1 MTSKKTPTRKSP
13 KSASA
18 EGRKFKKLLVANRGE
33 IALRIIRTCREMGI
47 ESVAVYSD
55 ADRDSLHVRWADEA
69 YRIGPAPSSESY
81 LKIDAILEAAR
92 ASGAEAIHPGY
103 GFLAENAAF
112 SEACAEAGIV
122 FVGPSGRVIR
132 AMGDKI
138 EARKL
143 MIAAKV
149 PVMPG
154 TEGEITT
161 AAELEDVAETIGF
174 PMMIKASGG
183 GGGKGIRIVHSAD
196 EMTRAF
202 DMARSEA
209 KKAFGNPAVYVE
221 RYLQNPHH
229 IEFQVM
235 ADNHGRVIH
244 LCEREC
250 SIQRRHQ
257 KIIEETPSPFVTDDM
272 RTRMGEVAV
281 RASAAIGYRNAGTV
295 EFLVEEGGE
304 FYFLEMN
311 TRLQVEH
318 PITEQV
324 LALDLVRM
332 QLDIAAGEPL
342 AISQEEIKQRGHS
355 IEARIYA
362 EDPDSGFL
370 PSTGRVRSL
379 DLPGG
384 SGVRMD
390 SALFKGME
398 ISVYYD
404 PMLAKLVVRG
414 RNRQSAIQRLKRCL
428 GELHISGVKTNVPFL
443 LAILE
448 TENFK
453 SGHYHTGYVEQSLQE
468 ILKRAGPE
476 KQEYIALTAAI
487 LAHAE
492 RKRRSRQLQGKGAA
506 PVSAWARSF
515 RPGGSS

>member
-1 MTSKKTPTRKSP
+1 MTSKKTSKKKSREPSSRKG
-13 KSASA
+13 KMF
-18 EGRKFKKLLVANRGE
+18 GKLLVANRGE

-47 ESVAVYSD
+47 KSVAVYSD

-69 YRIGPAPSSESY
+69 YCIGPAPSTESY
-81 LKIDAILEAAR
+81 LNIDAILDAAK

-112 SEACAEAGIV
+112 SEACDAAGIV
-122 FVGPSGRVIR
+122 FVGPTGRVIR

-143 MIAAKV
+143 MIAADV

-154 TEGEITT
+154 TEGEISTT
-161 AAELEDVAETIGF
+161 AELENVAETVGS

-183 GGGKGIRIVHSAD
+183 GGGKGIRIVHDAS
-196 EMTRAF
+196 EMVKAF

-209 KKAFGNPAVYVE
+209 QKAFGNPAVYVE
-221 RYLQNPHH
+221 RYLKNPRH

-235 ADNHGRVIH
+235 ADNHGQVVH

-257 KIIEETPSPFVTDDM
+257 KIIEETPSPLVTDDM
-272 RTRMGEVAV
+272 RNRMGEVAV
-281 RASAAIGYRNAGTV
+281 RACAAIGYRNAGTV
-295 EFLVEEGGE
+295 EFLVDEDRK

-332 QLDIAAGEPL
+332 QLDIAAGKPL
-342 AISQEEIKQRGHS
+342 PISQDEVKQRGHS

-379 DLPGG
+379 DIPGG

-453 SGHYHTGYVEQSLQE
+453 SGNYHTGYVEQSLQE
-468 ILKRAGPE
+468 ILKKAGPE
-476 KQEYIALTAAI
+476 KQEYIALAAAI

-492 RKRRSRQLQGKGAA
+492 RKRRSRQLQGKDTP

-515 RPGGSS
+515 RPGS